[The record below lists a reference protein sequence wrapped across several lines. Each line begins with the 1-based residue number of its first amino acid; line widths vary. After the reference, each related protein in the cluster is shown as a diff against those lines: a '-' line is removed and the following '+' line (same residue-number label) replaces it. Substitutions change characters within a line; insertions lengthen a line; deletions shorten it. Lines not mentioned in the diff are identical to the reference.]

1 MNAGSWRGLVIA
13 GACLLGLIGA
23 GQSLAEEHEHGGPG
37 PGHIER
43 DRRGQVLDNRF
54 NHGHYYPPRGSVVR
68 ELPVGYRP
76 YMFGG
81 SRFFFYGGI
90 WYAPGPGGFLIT
102 RPPIG
107 LYVNVL
113 PPFYTTLW
121 FGGVPFYYA
130 NDVYYQWNAAQN
142 GYVVAAPPP
151 GADQPG
157 APEAAP
163 PPPAADDF
171 YVYPR
176 NGQTQEQQAADR
188 YECHNWA
195 KSQTGFDPTQP
206 AGGAPGGDNG
216 APRAQ
221 YQRAITACL
230 EARGYSVK

>member
-1 MNAGSWRGLVIA
+1 MNAGSCRELVLAGL
-13 GACLLGLIGA
+13 CLLGLVGA
-23 GQSLAEEHEHGGPG
+23 GQSLAEEHGGPG
-37 PGHIER
+37 HMERGGPAHVER
-43 DRRGQVLDNRF
+43 DGRGQVLDNRF
-54 NHGHYYPPRGSVVR
+54 NHGHYYPPRGQVVR
-68 ELPVGYRP
+68 ELPAGYRP

-81 SRFFFYGGI
+81 NRFFFYGGV
-90 WYAPGPGGFLIT
+90 WYAPGAGGFLVT

-130 NDVYYQWNAAQN
+130 NDVYYQWSPAQN

-171 YVYPR
+171 FVYPR

-195 KSQTGFDPTQP
+195 KGQTGFDPTQP
-206 AGGAPGGDNG
+206 AGGDNG
-216 APRAQ
+216 AQRPQ